1 MVDIRLFLIDF
12 GFNPKLTGF
21 KYLEDLL
28 SLSFEN
34 IIFPLNKHGYK
45 LLSEKYS
52 VSSVSIE
59 KNIQYAIE
67 SAFSG
72 SKSEKLYVIFGAT
85 IDEGKGKPTN
95 KHFIFSIIDALN
107 QS

>member
-1 MVDIRLFLIDF
+1 MTDIRLFLIGF

-21 KYLEDLL
+21 IYLEDLL
-28 SLSFEN
+28 SLSFERQ
-34 IIFPLNKHGYK
+34 IFPLGKYGYK
-45 LLSEKYS
+45 LLSEKYR
-52 VSSVSIE
+52 VSAVSIE

-67 SAFSG
+67 AAFSG
-72 SKSEKLYVIFGAT
+72 SKSEKLYGIFGET

-95 KHFIFSIIDALN
+95 KHFIFSIIETLK